1 MARPSQAASQCT
13 LLGSLSLN
21 HTVPDKVQLLPVL
34 LPVSPGPAPETEHLP
49 TTGLVL
55 NKSPRLS
62 NQSEQSKY
70 QRYAPSVL
78 AETENVLF
86 EPVRVQLRYKR
97 SV

>member
-1 MARPSQAASQCT
+1 MP
-13 LLGSLSLN
+13 
-21 HTVPDKVQLLPVL
+21 
-34 LPVSPGPAPETEHLP
+34 
-49 TTGLVL
+49 GLVL

-86 EPVRVQLRYKR
+86 EPVRLQLRYKR